1 MANAIMHSTML
12 LLLCALLMAIFKTTD
27 AQVGVCYGMMGN
39 NLPPAAEVIDIYKS
53 KGIQQTLRSRQ
64 NCPTSP
70 RRRYSTVN
78 FRYVPIGNEVKPQD
92 PFARFLF
99 PAMQNVHKAIVKAGL
114 GNQIKVSTAT
124 FFGAM
129 EVSYPPSQG
138 KLRGDYQQL
147 LGPVITFLRNNGAP
161 LLVNVYPYFSHM
173 ENPRDVDY
181 ALFTAPSV
189 VVTDGPYLYQNL
201 FDAMLDAFYAALER
215 AGGGSLDI
223 VVSESGWPSA
233 GGTDTSVNNAKT
245 YKTNLVRHVNQRK
258 GTPRKPRKAIEV
270 YLFAMFDEKNKEPA
284 YEKHWGLFFPSKQ
297 EKYPISFN

>member
-12 LLLCALLMAIFKTTD
+12 LLLCALLMAIFKTTVKASNKLYAPD
-27 AQVGVCYGMMGN
+27 KTALRALGGTNIKLLLDVSNPRLEY
-39 NLPPAAEVIDIYKS
+39 LAASQANADRWVQDNI
-53 KGIQQTLRSRQ
+53 
-64 NCPTSP
+64 
-70 RRRYSTVN
+70 RRYTTVN
-78 FRYVPIGNEVKPQD
+78 FRYVAIGNEVKPQD

-147 LGPVITFLRNNGAP
+147 LGPVITFLRNNHKICSLAT
-161 LLVNVYPYFSHM
+161 LINHKST
-173 ENPRDVDY
+173 NATTIKINRD
-181 ALFTAPSV
+181 
-189 VVTDGPYLYQNL
+189 TDGPYLYQNL

-245 YKTNLVRHVNQRK
+245 YKTNLVRH
-258 GTPRKPRKAIEV
+258 GTPRKPGKAIEV

>member
-1 MANAIMHSTML
+1 MVQDNI
-12 LLLCALLMAIFKTTD
+12 
-27 AQVGVCYGMMGN
+27 
-39 NLPPAAEVIDIYKS
+39 
-53 KGIQQTLRSRQ
+53 
-64 NCPTSP
+64 
-70 RRRYSTVN
+70 RRYSTVN
-78 FRYVPIGNEVKPQD
+78 FRYVAIGNEVKPQD

>member
-39 NLPPAAEVIDIYKS
+39 NLPPAAEVIDIYKNVS
-53 KGIQQTLRSRQ
+53 
-64 NCPTSP
+64 NP
-70 RRRYSTVN
+70 RLEYLAASQANADRWVQDNIRRYSTVN
-78 FRYVPIGNEVKPQD
+78 FRYVATIGNEVKPQD

-147 LGPVITFLRNNGAP
+147 L
-161 LLVNVYPYFSHM
+161 
-173 ENPRDVDY
+173 DVDY

-245 YKTNLVRHVNQRK
+245 YKTNLVRH
-258 GTPRKPRKAIEV
+258 
-270 YLFAMFDEKNKEPA
+270 KNKEPA